1 VPGNQKERKMLT
13 HPIALGAA
21 VFFGLMTVRNPEE
34 GFVWT
39 AIGSLITAAAAT
51 ISFWPSFS

>member
-1 VPGNQKERKMLT
+1 MLT

-21 VFFGLMTVRNPEE
+21 VFFGLMTVRNPDE